1 MYKKTL
7 GSRIEEDSDNFVA
20 SATALATRNNN
31 RYNSF
36 EKESIIL
43 LLSGWHSFFKIIY
56 FYL

>member
-43 LLSGWHSFFKIIY
+43 LLSG
-56 FYL
+56 